1 MKTEFVTYEIALG
14 LKELGFDEPCFGYYV
29 DGELRGINL
38 GIKELGGKEPY
49 YQRFGFHVISN
60 LDIDNATKV
69 IIAAPTFSQAF
80 RWFREKYELLNHLTT
95 HLNPYG
101 EDGALE
107 ESYGY
112 RIMFNKDGWK
122 CDVWEEPS
130 FFDTYEEVE
139 LACIEKLIEIVKEKK

>member
-1 MKTEFVTYEIALG
+1 MEKEFVRYDEALA
-14 LKELGFDEPCFGYYV
+14 LKELGFDEPCLKLWEKTMMFTILVDPSEFKKVVSERYV
-29 DGELRGINL
+29 EAPL
-38 GIKELGGKEPY
+38 
-49 YQRFGFHVISN
+49 YQ
-60 LDIDNATKV
+60 
-69 IIAAPTFSQAF
+69 QAF

-122 CDVWEEPS
+122 CDVWEELS
-130 FFDTYEEVE
+130 FFDTHEESE